1 MEHTPHYRM
10 EQILTQIEE
19 PVFAPLKVNIL
30 DFGARPDTARCQTAH
45 IQAAIDRV
53 HTAGGGTVHVPSG
66 TFLTGALRLKSGVC
80 LSLDNEDSVLLFTT
94 EMTEEHYPLVYS
106 HWEASP
112 CYNYSALIYAC
123 DAEDIG
129 LTGKGVL
136 DAASSYDTWWGW
148 HHQVENAWSADK
160 PDLQAPAR
168 KTLREMNENGV
179 PVEERRFG
187 DGFYLRP
194 NFVQLIRCR
203 RVLLSGVTL
212 KNSPMWQLNP
222 VMCDHL
228 TVRGM
233 TLSAHGCNS
242 DGCDPE
248 SCSNVLIEGCRFDT
262 GDDCISLKSGR
273 DRDGRLAAVPCRNV
287 VIRNNRFCDGHGG
300 IALGSEMSGGIEN
313 VYADNNRFESPNLTY
328 VLRFKTNARR
338 GGFIRNVW
346 MNRSV
351 ATAVGAAS
359 IHATMLYEDGRNGD
373 YLPTFENICIENL
386 TAHGGDYGIF
396 LEAFPEVPIRGLTL
410 RNIDIE
416 GVRIP
421 LRAMNWENPV
431 LENVKIN
438 GVPYPRPTEAHIL
451 GIPCPGGRVTA
462 AAQFLGGDER
472 NIEFSWWM
480 SDDVFPPQAASN
492 CGPAPQHLG
501 TGPAV
506 TLPEDCAGRWLWVQA
521 AAREKENNS
530 SVSFCTS
537 APYRILMRGQGGD
550 SAGFAGSAA
559 PAGFP
564 APSASSSPAPGA
576 PGSVS
581 ALRLETRGILP
592 QNAHYLAT
600 SPITRLEMARLLRGF
615 CADVSG
621 DMEPFNQPPS
631 RFSDLLPE
639 DAGYPDA
646 SRAVACGLLSAPGG
660 AFRPDGVISRQ
671 EMATIAMQSCGV
683 SYKNASVTMPVCAD
697 AAQVSAVY
705 GTNVA
710 RSLYFGFMECDGQ
723 NRFLPMA
730 PVTWAMAVVILDR
743 VADFAA
749 K

>member
-1 MEHTPHYRM
+1 MEHMPQQYM
-10 EQILTQIEE
+10 EQILKQIKE
-19 PVFAPLKVNIL
+19 PVFPSLELSIL
-30 DFGARPDTARCQTAH
+30 DFGAKAGSSQCQTTQ
-45 IQAAIDRV
+45 IQAAID
-53 HTAGGGTVHVPSG
+53 HAHAAGGGTVHIPSG

-80 LSLDNEDSVLLFTT
+80 LNLDEEDSILLFTT
-94 EMTEEHYPLVYS
+94 EMTQEHYPLVYS
-106 HWEASP
+106 HWEATP

-123 DAEDIG
+123 DAENIG

-168 KTLREMNENGV
+168 KALREMNENGV

-248 SCSNVLIEGCRFDT
+248 SCQNVLIEGCRFDT

-273 DRDGRLAAVPCRNV
+273 DRDGRLAAAPCRNV
-287 VIRNNRFCDGHGG
+287 VIRRNLFADGHGG

-313 VYADNNRFESPNLTY
+313 VYADDNRFESPNLTY

-338 GGFIRNVW
+338 GGYIRNVW
-346 MNRSV
+346 MNRST

-373 YLPTFENICIENL
+373 YLPVFENICIENL
-386 TAHGGDYGIF
+386 NAHGGDYGIF
-396 LEAFPEVPIRGLTL
+396 LEAFPEVPIRGLVL
-410 RNIDIE
+410 RNIEIN
-416 GVRIP
+416 GTRIP
-421 LRAMNWENPV
+421 LRAMNWEAPV

-438 GVPYPRPTEAHIL
+438 GVPYPRPTEARIL
-451 GIPCPGGRVTA
+451 GIPCPGGTVA
-462 AAQFLGGDER
+462 ATAQFLGGDER
-472 NIEFSWWM
+472 DIDFSWWM
-480 SDDVFPPQAASN
+480 SDRPCTPQAAPNSEH
-492 CGPAPQHLG
+492 APHFLG
-501 TGPAV
+501 TGRSIALPA
-506 TLPEDCAGRWLWVQA
+506 DCGGLRLWVQA
-521 AAREKENNS
+521 AAGGKNS
-530 SVSFCTS
+530 PARFCTS
-537 APYRILMRGQGGD
+537 APYRILSEGPRT
-550 SAGFAGSAA
+550 GS
-559 PAGFP
+559 P
-564 APSASSSPAPGA
+564 SPAAGA

-592 QNAHYLAT
+592 ADACYSAD
-600 SPITRLEMARLLRGF
+600 SPITRREMARLLQGF
-615 CADVSG
+615 CLEDCG
-621 DMEPFNQPPS
+621 NMEFLEAPYASSATPS
-631 RFSDLLPE
+631 LFFDLHPG

-646 SRAVACGLLSAPGG
+646 SRAVASGLMAAAGG
-660 AFRPDGVISRQ
+660 SFRPDELISRQ

-697 AAQVSAVY
+697 ASQVNAVY

-710 RSLYFGFMECDGQ
+710 RSLYFGFMECDSQ
-723 NRFLPMA
+723 NCFLPQA
-730 PVTWAMAVVILDR
+730 PVTWAMAVAILDR